1 MAQANSPPSPWL
13 LLLLAAFC
21 SLWSLL
27 NVLREAG
34 CLRAGWA
41 PHPLLQQKKR
51 LEVAVVGANQGLSL
65 SAGTKRI
72 PISQQISLTSLCALR
87 KAIPEAFSTSLP
99 ACSVVSNSLRPHALQ
114 PTSSSVHGISQAR
127 IVKWIAISSSRGSY
141 RPRDQTSISCI
152 GRQILYRLG
161 KPSQHFLNL
170 TGLGASDRGRGP
182 SYQRNAHMYPT
193 SCVQFLGNPKPG
205 SLPRLPQTP
214 LPCVCRP
221 SKAV

>member
-1 MAQANSPPSPWL
+1 MWHRPTLPPPHGCSCCWLLSVLSGPFSTCSERLAASGLVGPLTPFCSKRRDWRWRWLELIRASPCLLEQREFPSASKSPSPPS
-13 LLLLAAFC
+13 A
-21 SLWSLL
+21 
-27 NVLREAG
+27 
-34 CLRAGWA
+34 
-41 PHPLLQQKKR
+41 
-51 LEVAVVGANQGLSL
+51 L
-65 SAGTKRI
+65 SARLFLKLSRHFCLCVQ
-72 PISQQISLTSLCALR
+72 SCLTLCDLMHCS
-87 KAIPEAFSTSLP
+87 PP
-99 ACSVVSNSLRPHALQ
+99 A
-114 PTSSSVHGISQAR
+114 SVHGISQAR

-170 TGLGASDRGRGP
+170 TGLGESDRGRGP